1 MAGPKGIEFTGL
13 RETNLALRRL
23 GVTDPAIKQAMTDA
37 GMIVMREAWKIGP
50 SDSGKLLSTLKVT
63 GGKNKLQVQVGNNTT
78 AQYGWTFHANA
89 TRYNY
94 AKGRMTFHVPTHTRK
109 GSRRGARTQVAAYS
123 TVRRIR
129 SFPFLFIAFE
139 RKSADLYRA
148 YVTALDKL
156 FREFGRG

>member
-1 MAGPKGIEFTGL
+1 MAGPRGIEFSGL
-13 RETNLALRRL
+13 RETNLALKRL
-23 GVTDPAIKQAMTDA
+23 GAPDAAIKEAMSDA
-37 GMIVMREAWKIGP
+37 GMIVLREAWRIGP

-94 AKGRMTFHVPTHTRK
+94 AKGWMTFWVPAHSRK
-109 GSRRGARTQVAAYS
+109 GKPVAGYK

-129 SFPFLFIAFE
+129 AFPFLYTAFE

-148 YVTALDKL
+148 YVSAIDGL